1 MHRDRL
7 LLTVRVGRVERC
19 YDLVVVAASLAIAE
33 ELDPFDLDLLRAG
46 LGLEQRDGLVGV
58 VVERHGELAV
68 LLAGQEAGPDG
79 WGHSSTTFTVVPAN
93 CSRIDSLS
101 MWMAAFDAL

>member
-33 ELDPFDLDLLRAG
+33 ELDPFNLDLLYAG
-46 LGLEQRDGLVGV
+46 LGLEQRDA
-58 VVERHGELAV
+58 R
-68 LLAGQEAGPDG
+68 
-79 WGHSSTTFTVVPAN
+79 
-93 CSRIDSLS
+93 RR
-101 MWMAAFDAL
+101 